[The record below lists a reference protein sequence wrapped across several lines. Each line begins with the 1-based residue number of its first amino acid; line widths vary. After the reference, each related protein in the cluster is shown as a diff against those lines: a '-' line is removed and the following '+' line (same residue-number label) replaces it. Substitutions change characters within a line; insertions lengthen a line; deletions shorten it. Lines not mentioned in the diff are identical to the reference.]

1 MSASLEEV
9 RARNLRTVAL
19 LAGLFLIPLVL
30 AFLMYYG
37 DAWRPG
43 GGTNHG
49 ALILPARPLPRV
61 SAAHGANTFT
71 HSWSLVYVGDGACD
85 ESCRNALFVM
95 RQTRLALNNDM
106 QRVQRVFLATGEAR
120 AQEFLE
126 REHPGLVV
134 VHATGDA
141 AAPLLQE
148 FPANDRTNAIF
159 IVDPLGNLMERFDAR
174 SNPRG
179 LREDLTKLLKL
190 SNIG

>member
-43 GGTNHG
+43 GRTNHG
-49 ALILPARPLPRV
+49 TLILPARALPRV
-61 SAAHGANTFT
+61 PAADSANTFT
-71 HSWSLVYVGDGACD
+71 HSWSLVYIGDGACD
-85 ESCRNALFVM
+85 ESCHNALFVM

-106 QRVQRVFLATGEAR
+106 QRVQRVFLATGEVR

-126 REHPGLVV
+126 REHAGLVV
-134 VHATGDA
+134 VHATGNA

-148 FPANDRTNAIF
+148 FPAIDRTHAIF
-159 IVDPLGNLMERFDAR
+159 IVDPRGNLMERFDAR

-190 SNIG
+190 SHIG